1 MAASWDA
8 EHQAPTD
15 RPTPAWEVDMTKSR
29 LATSLLAV
37 PMAALAGV
45 LTLSAQELVTA
56 GSEEFDAN
64 RAMLLDSTVNVPF
77 QVTDEIR
84 PLRDALSDGTLQD
97 HAVLLIIEHSQ
108 ERLALV
114 RDQMSYH
121 HAAQGEIMGEP
132 WMVSF

>member
-1 MAASWDA
+1 
-8 EHQAPTD
+8 
-15 RPTPAWEVDMTKSR
+15 MTRSR

-37 PMAALAGV
+37 PIAAVAGV

-64 RAMLLDSTVNVPF
+64 RAMLLDSTVYVPF
-77 QVTDEIR
+77 QVTDESR

-97 HAVLLIIEHSQ
+97 HTVLLIIEHSRG
-108 ERLALV
+108 RLALV

>member
-1 MAASWDA
+1 
-8 EHQAPTD
+8 
-15 RPTPAWEVDMTKSR
+15 MTKSR

-37 PMAALAGV
+37 PMAALTGV

-56 GSEEFDAN
+56 GSEEFDAS
-64 RAMLLDSTVNVPF
+64 RAMLFDSTIYAPF
-77 QVTDEIR
+77 QVTDESR
-84 PLRDALSDGTLQD
+84 PLKDALDDGTVQD
-97 HAVLLIIEHSQ
+97 HTVLLVIQHA
-108 ERLALV
+108 RGKLALV

>member
-1 MAASWDA
+1 
-8 EHQAPTD
+8 
-15 RPTPAWEVDMTKSR
+15 MTKSR
-29 LATSLLAV
+29 LATSLLAF
-37 PMAALAGV
+37 PMAAAAGL

-64 RAMLLDSTVNVPF
+64 RAMLFDSTVYVPF

-108 ERLALV
+108 QRLALV

>member
-1 MAASWDA
+1 MI
-8 EHQAPTD
+8 E
-15 RPTPAWEVDMTKSR
+15 SR

-37 PMAALAGV
+37 PIAAVAGV

-56 GSEEFDAN
+56 GSEEFDAG
-64 RAMLLDSTVNVPF
+64 RAMLFDSTIYAPF
-77 QVTDEIR
+77 QVTDESR
-84 PLRDALSDGTLQD
+84 PLSAALSDGTLQD
-97 HAVLLIIEHSQ
+97 HTVLLVIEHSKG
-108 ERLALV
+108 RLALV

>member
-1 MAASWDA
+1 MI
-8 EHQAPTD
+8 
-15 RPTPAWEVDMTKSR
+15 KSR
-29 LATSLLAV
+29 LATSLLAI

-56 GSEEFDAN
+56 GSEEFDAS
-64 RAMLLDSTVNVPF
+64 RAMLLDSTVYLPF
-77 QVTDEIR
+77 QVTDESR
-84 PLRDALSDGTLQD
+84 PLRDALTDGTLQD
-97 HAVLLIIEHSQ
+97 HTVLLVIEHPKG
-108 ERLALV
+108 RLALV

>member
-1 MAASWDA
+1 
-8 EHQAPTD
+8 
-15 RPTPAWEVDMTKSR
+15 MTKSR

-37 PMAALAGV
+37 PMVAVTAV

-64 RAMLLDSTVNVPF
+64 RAILFDSTVYVPF
-77 QVTDEIR
+77 QVTDESR
-84 PLRDALSDGTLQD
+84 PLRDALSGGTLQD

-108 ERLALV
+108 GRLALV